1 MTDYQRVAQAITF
14 LEANFQEQ
22 PSLEEIAAQVHLSPF
37 HFQRLFTS
45 FAGVS
50 PKKFLQ
56 YLSLNFAK
64 NLLANPR
71 LPLTEVAYYT
81 GLSGSSRL
89 HDLFIH
95 IEAMTP
101 GEYRQGGI
109 DLTIKYHFA
118 DSLLGKVL
126 LASTDKGLCSV
137 EFVQGNEKEA
147 LIEIQQKWQ
156 NARWIEIATEF
167 HHQALEHLWPG
178 ASSAGKLRLHLK
190 GTPFQIKV
198 WEALLR
204 IPESEVRTYG
214 DIANEIQQPAAMR
227 AVGTAIGNN
236 PTAFLIPCHRVIR
249 KNGDLGGYHWGL
261 NRKKLLLGLETIEKE
276 VVDISE

>member
-1 MTDYQRVAQAITF
+1 MTDYQRIAQAIAY
-14 LEANFQEQ
+14 LEANFQDQ

-37 HFQRLFTS
+37 HFQRLFTA
-45 FAGVS
+45 FTGVS

-56 YLSLNFAK
+56 YLSINFAK
-64 NLLANPR
+64 NLLTNPR
-71 LPLTEVAYYT
+71 MPLTEVAYHT

-109 DLTIKYHFA
+109 DLTISYQFA

-126 LASTDKGLCSV
+126 LASTKKGLCAV
-137 EFVQGNEKEA
+137 EFVQGDETIT
-147 LIEIQQKWQ
+147 LQTLQSQWP
-156 NARWIEIATEF
+156 NARWIEDSSDF
-167 HHQALEHLWPG
+167 HRQALELLWPG
-178 ASSAGKLRLHLK
+178 ANSNEKLQLHLK

-204 IPESEVRTYG
+204 IPESEVRTYA
-214 DIANEIQQPAAMR
+214 DIAQSIEQPNAMR

-261 NRKKLLLGLETIEKE
+261 DRKKLLLGLETIEKE
-276 VVDISE
+276 VLVPK